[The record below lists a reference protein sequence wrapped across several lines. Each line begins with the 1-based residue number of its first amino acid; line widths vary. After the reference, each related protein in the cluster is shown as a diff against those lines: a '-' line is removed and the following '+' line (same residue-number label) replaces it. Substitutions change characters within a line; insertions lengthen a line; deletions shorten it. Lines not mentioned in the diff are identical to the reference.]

1 MIRGL
6 VTAFEAS
13 ADILP
18 HRIVAFSSPS
28 TNNKIATATSATGP
42 LVGTTGKV
50 AGPAGQM
57 VDVERTGGV
66 PRVQLG
72 GTVAAGDWLTTNG
85 VGKAI
90 KVTAAGQR
98 TIGQADQPGNADDII
113 NYLGAPGVVGGA

>member
-28 TNNKIATATSATGP
+28 TNSRIATATSATGP
-42 LVGTTGKV
+42 LVGTTGKI
-50 AGPAGQM
+50 AGASGAM
-57 VDVERTGGV
+57 VDVERCGGV

-72 GTVAAGDWLTTNG
+72 GTVAAGDWLTTNN

-98 TIGQADQPGNADDII
+98 TIGQADQPGVADDII